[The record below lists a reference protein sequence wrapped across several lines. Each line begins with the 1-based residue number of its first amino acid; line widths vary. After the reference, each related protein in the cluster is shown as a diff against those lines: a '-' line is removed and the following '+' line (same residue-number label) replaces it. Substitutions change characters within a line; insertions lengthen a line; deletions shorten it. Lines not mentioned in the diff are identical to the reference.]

1 MEFLQGNWFS
11 ILTVLVIVGGWFA
24 TRAKR
29 DEKMDQV
36 IKTVDGLDEM
46 LDKLVISFD
55 EHVDTYNKHVADADL
70 HVNRNLRELLDTR
83 FRELHTS
90 VGLIQKTL
98 DKM

>member
-11 ILTVLVIVGGWFA
+11 ILTVIVIAGGWLA

-29 DEKMDQV
+29 EEKMDQV
-36 IKTVDGLDEM
+36 IKTMDSLDEK
-46 LDKLVISFD
+46 LDKFVVSFD
-55 EHVDTYNKHVADADL
+55 DHVETYNKHVADADL

-90 VGLIQKTL
+90 VGLIQRTL

>member
-1 MEFLQGNWFS
+1 MDFLQGNWFS
-11 ILTVLVIVGGWFA
+11 ILTVIVIVGGWLT

-29 DEKMDQV
+29 EEKMDQV
-36 IKTVDGLDEM
+36 IKAVDGLDEK
-46 LDKLVISFD
+46 LDKFVVSFD
-55 EHVDTYNKHVADADL
+55 DHVDTYNKHVADADL

-90 VGLIQKTL
+90 VGLIQRTL

>member
-11 ILTVLVIVGGWFA
+11 ILTVIVIAGGWLA

-29 DEKMDQV
+29 EEKMDQV
-36 IKTVDGLDEM
+36 IKSMEGLDEKM
-46 LDKLVISFD
+46 DKFVESFD
-55 EHVDTYNKHVADADL
+55 EHVETYNRHVADADL

-90 VGLIQKTL
+90 VGLIQRTL